1 MAAIFLG
8 FALLNNRE
16 QQRYK
21 AQMEAYQAYQDS
33 VKRAEQALLPT
44 VDTLSPAVD
53 AAAASAPTPTV
64 APTDA
69 ATDAARLRQVTL
81 YGEQLVAA
89 REKESDELTVENDLL
104 KVRFSTRGG
113 RIAGVTLK
121 EYTKYAPKNERT
133 ELVELFDPEA
143 ERFGLSFYLR
153 NGLNDVLL
161 STADYTFETEPV
173 RREADGTQV
182 VTMRLPVAEGAAL

>member
-21 AQMEAYQAYQDS
+21 AQMEAYRAYQDS
-33 VKRAEQALLPT
+33 VKRAEQALLPAA
-44 VDTLSPAVD
+44 DTLSAAVVET
-53 AAAASAPTPTV
+53 ATASAPTPTV
-64 APTDA
+64 VP
-69 ATDAARLRQVTL
+69 TDAARLRQVAL
-81 YGEQLVAA
+81 YGEELVAA

-133 ELVELFDPEA
+133 EPVELFDPEA
-143 ERFGLSFYLR
+143 ERFALSFYLR

-161 STADYTFETEPV
+161 STADY
-173 RREADGTQV
+173 
-182 VTMRLPVAEGAAL
+182 LSLIHI